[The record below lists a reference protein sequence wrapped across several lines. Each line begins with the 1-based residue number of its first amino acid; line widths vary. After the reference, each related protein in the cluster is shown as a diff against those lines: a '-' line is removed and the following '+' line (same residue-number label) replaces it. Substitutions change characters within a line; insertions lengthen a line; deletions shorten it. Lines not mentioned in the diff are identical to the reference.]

1 VHEEARNKTLGVR
14 MGAIASW
21 LLHEDRKD
29 LFEVLFALVLNILFL
44 ALISL
49 LLWPLSLLR
58 LAWDLAKDYGVLWI
72 VIVVTTALVNRLQR
86 LFRTN
91 LYDRS
96 NAYVISNLAV
106 SCLLQVGWSA
116 FAALTVHR
124 FVDGVPVWTAIA
136 LYLVG
141 ALSCLITFF
150 AVSSLYQGTIYKL
163 VSLPLALV
171 SFLVFSVWPASL
183 SRLRP

>member
-1 VHEEARNKTLGVR
+1 
-14 MGAIASW
+14 MGEIASW

-49 LLWPLSLLR
+49 LLWPLNLLR

-72 VIVVTTALVNRLQR
+72 VIFVTAPFVSRLQAW
-86 LFRTN
+86 FRMD

-96 NAYVISNLAV
+96 GAYVISNLAV

-116 FAALTVHR
+116 AAALTVHR
-124 FVDGVPVWTAIA
+124 FVGGVSAWTVIA

-141 ALSCLITFF
+141 ALSCLIAFF
-150 AVSSLYQGTIYKL
+150 AVSSFYQGAIYKL

-171 SFLVFSVWPASL
+171 SFLVFSAWPAGL
-183 SRLRP
+183 GLLRP